1 MSSWVRY
8 VPEIMQAAGTKG
20 GARDAKL
27 NAQILREQ
35 SRNAGAQGARDEEA
49 QRRAARQS
57 LGRSAAA
64 IAENGGG
71 MTGSSAA
78 SLEQAA
84 VMAELDALNVR
95 YAGQSRARG
104 LLAESLSERMRG
116 KRMGMLAGGQLLAGV
131 SGAYTRGKLVS

>member
-8 VPEIMQAAGTKG
+8 VPAIMQAGGTLSAKG
-20 GARDAKL
+20 DAKL

-35 SRNAGAQGARDEEA
+35 SRTAGAQGARDEEA
-49 QRRAARQS
+49 QRRAARIS

-104 LLAESLSERMRG
+104 LLAESLGERMRG
-116 KRMGMLAGGQLLAGV
+116 KRLGMLAGGQLLTGL
-131 SGAYTRGKLVS
+131 SGAYTRGKMVA